1 MKAPARLGVYGLTLV
16 AVFAVSGFTA
26 NAVIDQDTVET
37 WVQDTPD
44 DHHGT
49 GEHSE
54 QEGEEM
60 NSDGH
65 EGHGPEAA
73 SQGLGLAQGGYRL
86 TEVAAP
92 SETDAEGELSL
103 AVTGPGGD
111 PVTEFEL
118 DHEQEMHMI
127 AVRTDGQQFRHVH
140 PERDENGT
148 WSIPWEWEEAGTY
161 RVFADF
167 VPAETGDGLT
177 LSTTVQVAGDYD
189 PVPAEQSVNQT
200 TVNDFDVEVTGDLV
214 AGEASE
220 LTMTISRGGDP
231 VTELEPYL
239 GAFGH
244 LVALRDGDLAYLHVH
259 PHGDAPDAGETSGPE
274 IVFEATAPTEGR
286 YLLFLDFQ
294 VDGEV
299 HTAPLVL
306 ETTTSDDQNTDSKS
320 NGTDDEEGEDHDH

>member
-1 MKAPARLGVYGLTLV
+1 
-16 AVFAVSGFTA
+16 
-26 NAVIDQDTVET
+26 
-37 WVQDTPD
+37 
-44 DHHGT
+44 
-49 GEHSE
+49 
-54 QEGEEM
+54 M